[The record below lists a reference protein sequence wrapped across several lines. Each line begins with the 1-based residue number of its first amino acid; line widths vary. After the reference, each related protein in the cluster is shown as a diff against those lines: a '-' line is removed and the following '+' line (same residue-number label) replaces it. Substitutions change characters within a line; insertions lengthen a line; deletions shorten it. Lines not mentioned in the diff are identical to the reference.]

1 MRTILFDPVNG
12 AAGDMITGA
21 LLAAGADREAVIQAM
36 ASLVQTPETS
46 VVTRCGIRATYV
58 KTHAKEGRRTLEEV
72 LTHLRGSDTTE
83 DVKEMAERV
92 FSRIHTAETRVHG
105 EHAHFHEVGADDAIA
120 DVIGAC
126 TALLS
131 LRPDAV
137 AILPL
142 PLGRGTIRSAHG
154 IMPVPAPAT
163 AYILE
168 ESDLLTKRTGEET
181 GELVT
186 PTGAALLAEFRTS
199 FPEGDE
205 NGTITAIGY
214 GAGTRNPKDHPNV
227 LRVMIL
233 ETKESRPVVDILET
247 NVDDTDGEVIAYT
260 ISRLHREGARDAS
273 AAPIIMKKGRP
284 GHLIRVI
291 CRQED
296 SERLAGVMAEELG
309 TLGVR
314 CIPSVHR
321 FIADRLVIT
330 IRIPEGDEIPVK
342 IGYSQ
347 GKIISVKA
355 EFDAV
360 ATAAER
366 HGLSVRDLKRRAE
379 EIAYRELEGWRQD
392 A

>member
-21 LLAAGADREAVIQAM
+21 LLAAGADREAVIRAM
-36 ASLVQTPETS
+36 ASLVQIPETS
-46 VVTRCGIRATYV
+46 IVTRCGIQATYV
-58 KTHAKEGRRTLEEV
+58 KTHAKEGSRTLEEV
-72 LTHLRGSDTTE
+72 LARLRRSDATE
-83 DVKEMAERV
+83 DVKEMAARV
-92 FSRIHTAETRVHG
+92 FTRIHNAETRVHG
-105 EHAHFHEVGADDAIA
+105 DHAHFHEVGADDAIA

-131 LRPDAV
+131 LAPDAV

-163 AYILE
+163 AYIFE
-168 ESDLLTKRTGEET
+168 ESGLLTRRTDEET

-186 PTGAALLAEFRTS
+186 PTGAALLAEFRRS
-199 FPEGDE
+199 FAEGDE
-205 NGTITAIGY
+205 NGTIAAVGY
-214 GAGTRNPKDHPNV
+214 GAGTRNPKDRPNV

-233 ETKESRPVVDILET
+233 ESNESLPVVDILET
-247 NVDDTDGEVIAYT
+247 NVDDVDGEVIAHT

-291 CRQED
+291 CRTED
-296 SERLAGVMAEELG
+296 SERLAKIMAEELG

-321 FIADRLVIT
+321 FIADRRVLSV
-330 IRIPEGDEIPVK
+330 RIPEGDEIGVK
-342 IGYSQ
+342 IGYSK
-347 GKIISVKA
+347 GNIISVKA

-360 ATAAER
+360 AAAAER
-366 HGLSVRDLKRRAE
+366 NGLSVRDVKKRAE
-379 EIAYRELEGWRQD
+379 EIAYRELEEWRMGE
-392 A
+392 